1 MMLTKIATQHP
12 RRKAI
17 ALNAICLGAVCLT
30 SVVGCFGFAPS
41 AFAQY
46 GLGLP
51 KSASAGGATRT
62 TNIQILSVI
71 LLVPM
76 DGAKTLASRPTFLWY
91 INLPEEPNKP
101 TSNRFSN
108 VSDKKNSIKV
118 TFFLR
123 DGNETKSVRI
133 FEAEGKAEKS
143 GLYKFTLPEVAPEL
157 VTGKIQRWQVR
168 CEMNGIQTD
177 VYAPIRRDV
186 DPAVITAIAS
196 STNDLEKA
204 RIYAKNAYWYDAI
217 NAYTS
222 WLSQNP
228 KDNVASNERNEL
240 LKVGLKNHFA
250 FIKDVKSDDDNNT
263 PEEFN
268 SAKFANF
275 LSKLDENKNVIS
287 IELKPKKK

>member
-1 MMLTKIATQHP
+1 MMLTKIATKHP

-30 SVVGCFGFAPS
+30 SVVGYLGFAPS

-62 TNIQILSVI
+62 TSTQILSVI

-91 INLPEEPNKP
+91 INLPEETKP

-108 VSDKKNSIKV
+108 TSDKKNSIKV

-123 DGNETKSVRI
+123 DGNEKTSVRI

-143 GLYKFTLPEVAPEL
+143 GLYRFTLPEVAPEL

-168 CEMNGIQTD
+168 CEINGVQSD

-186 DPAVITAIAS
+186 DPAVITQIAS
-196 STNDLEKA
+196 SNNDLEKA

-217 NAYTS
+217 DAYTS

-228 KDNVASNERNEL
+228 KDNVASTERSEL
-240 LKVGLKNHFA
+240 FKVGLKNHFA
-250 FIKDVKSDDDNNT
+250 FIDVKSEDDTNT
-263 PEEFN
+263 TEEFN
-268 SAKFANF
+268 SAKFTNF